1 MSEDL
6 RGLRQVG
13 AAHPDVRHALL
24 IGRGAESGQ
33 LLISGLWAHRAA
45 LDAAVGIDAFF
56 CTPELLYSDQGQDVA
71 RAVADRAQ
79 AAYRVSEKTIG
90 RLSDSHRSVDGIAS
104 VIRMPQWRP
113 DSVRLPADP
122 LVVVADGLS
131 SPGNLGT
138 VIRTMDACGAD
149 LLIMTGIR
157 ARATTASVFKGSRGR
172 MLTVP
177 QIVIDSPQDA
187 AHWLA
192 ARSIM
197 IKVADADGSQPYTAA
212 QWSGPTAIVIG
223 NEHAGPSAAWRGFD
237 RVRIPMLGR
246 ADSLN
251 VAVSAAVL
259 LYHARAERAGW
270 SAQAGQAYRL
280 G

>member
-1 MSEDL
+1 MPAHL

-24 IGRGAESGQ
+24 VGRSADSGQ

-45 LDAAVGIDAFF
+45 LDAGVEIEAFF
-56 CTPELLYSDQGQDVA
+56 CAPELLYSDDGRDLARTVA
-71 RAVADRAQ
+71 GRAVV
-79 AAYRVSEKTIG
+79 AYQVSEKTIG
-90 RLSDSHRSVDGIAS
+90 RLSDAHRSVDGIAS
-104 VIRMPQWRP
+104 VIRTPQWRP
-113 DSVRLPADP
+113 DLVRLPADP
-122 LVVVADGLS
+122 LIVVADGLS

-149 LLIMTGIR
+149 LLIMTGVR

-172 MLTVP
+172 TLTVP
-177 QIVIDSPQDA
+177 QVPIDSPQDA
-187 AHWLA
+187 AEWLV

-212 QWSGPTAIVIG
+212 EWLGPTAIVIG
-223 NEHAGPSAAWRGFD
+223 NEHAGPSAAWREFD

-259 LYHARAERAGW
+259 LYHARAQRDGW
-270 SAQAGQAYRL
+270 ASRTG
-280 G
+280 